1 MFEKFIKDE
10 KAELMQK
17 ANELTKFMVLVG
29 LVMIPI
35 GYTAISGVNKTAAGI
50 VTGSTQDT
58 ILTSI
63 LTVSL
68 AVIVM
73 ALISMFGKSGR

>member
-35 GYTAISGVNKTAAGI
+35 GYTAISSVNKTAAGI

-68 AVIVM
+68 AVVVM
-73 ALISMFGKSGR
+73 ALIGMFGKK